1 MLTREIIRDLAGFQY
16 SEPCAVSFYYQP
28 QTPQNKSHREE
39 GILVKDLVRAKL
51 QEIEQH
57 GRNGGTRADLR
68 RILEVAES
76 LHGNGGRAKAIFA
89 CAQQNFWR
97 EFDLPPRLPGTR
109 LFVNQRFHLK
119 PLAALGESLLRTC
132 VVALDR
138 TRARFF
144 ELWLDEISER
154 KPMLN
159 ELPRSGRSEGW
170 AGFEAGHAER
180 HLDQEALH
188 FFKRVGERLRELY
201 ESGFE
206 KFIVGCRDEN
216 WPEIEPHFHA
226 YVRQRVL
233 ARFVVD
239 PAVATADQVRK
250 ESERLLAEYSQNRRQ
265 ALIREVLGETRRNGR
280 GALGLNRVLLA
291 LETGEMQTLLL
302 SENFAA
308 PGARCTNC
316 GHLDARMVP
325 NCAVCGQPTVEV
337 EDLADV
343 LLSEAIRNGI
353 EVVYVTSEPEL
364 SRYDG
369 IGALLR
375 FRADQNT
382 EAKKAG

>member
-119 PLAALGESLLRTC
+119 PLAALGESLVRTC

-216 WPEIEPHFHA
+216 WPEIEPHLHA

-239 PAVATADQVRK
+239 PAVATADQVRR
-250 ESERLLAEYSQNRRQ
+250 ESERLLAEYSRNRRQ

>member
-1 MLTREIIRDLAGFQY
+1 MLTRETIRDLAGFQY

>member
-1 MLTREIIRDLAGFQY
+1 
-16 SEPCAVSFYYQP
+16 
-28 QTPQNKSHREE
+28 
-39 GILVKDLVRAKL
+39 
-51 QEIEQH
+51 
-57 GRNGGTRADLR
+57 
-68 RILEVAES
+68 
-76 LHGNGGRAKAIFA
+76 
-89 CAQQNFWR
+89 
-97 EFDLPPRLPGTR
+97 
-109 LFVNQRFHLK
+109 
-119 PLAALGESLLRTC
+119 
-132 VVALDR
+132 
-138 TRARFF
+138 
-144 ELWLDEISER
+144 
-154 KPMLN
+154 
-159 ELPRSGRSEGW
+159 
-170 AGFEAGHAER
+170 
-180 HLDQEALH
+180 
-188 FFKRVGERLRELY
+188 
-201 ESGFE
+201 
-206 KFIVGCRDEN
+206 
-216 WPEIEPHFHA
+216 
-226 YVRQRVL
+226 L

-239 PAVATADQVRK
+239 PAVATADQVRR
-250 ESERLLAEYSQNRRQ
+250 ESERLLAEYSRNRRQ

>member
-119 PLAALGESLLRTC
+119 PLAALGESLVRTC
-132 VVALDR
+132 VVVLDR

-216 WPEIEPHFHA
+216 WPEIEPHLHA

-250 ESERLLAEYSQNRRQ
+250 ESERLLVEYSRNRRQ

-308 PGARCTNC
+308 PGAHCTNC